1 MERQNISTGT
11 SWEKSVGYSRAVRIG
26 PHVWVAGTT
35 ALDGTG
41 QVVGEGDAYTQ
52 TAYILQKIGGALGQ
66 AGANLND
73 VVRTRIFV
81 TDATLCEA
89 VGQAHGEVFADI
101 RPTSTMVAVRA
112 LVAPEMLVEIEAE
125 AFVRE
130 PGQEPR

>member
-35 ALDGTG
+35 ALDETG
-41 QVVGEGDAYTQ
+41 KIVGIGDAYTQ
-52 TAYILQKIGGALGQ
+52 TAYILQKIGRALEQ
-66 AGANLND
+66 ARTSLSG

-81 TDATLCEA
+81 TNVSLCEA

-101 RPTSTMVAVRA
+101 RPASTMVAVRA
-112 LVAPEMLVEIEAE
+112 LVAPEMLVEIEAD

-130 PGQEPR
+130 KN

>member
-11 SWEKSVGYSRAVRIG
+11 SWEKSVGYSRAVRLG

-35 ALDGTG
+35 ALDETG
-41 QVVGEGDAYTQ
+41 RIVGIDDAYAQ
-52 TAYILQKIGGALGQ
+52 TDYILKKIGGALGQ
-66 AGANLND
+66 AGATLND

-81 TDATLCEA
+81 TDVSLCEA

-101 RPTSTMVAVRA
+101 RPASTMVAVRA

>member
-11 SWEKSVGYSRAVRIG
+11 SWEYKVGYSRAVRIG

-35 ALDGTG
+35 ALDETG
-41 QVVGEGDAYTQ
+41 QVVGEGDAYAQ

-66 AGANLND
+66 AGASLND

-81 TDATLCEA
+81 TEVSLCET
-89 VGQAHGEVFADI
+89 VGRAHGEIFAEI
-101 RPTSTMVAVRA
+101 RPASTMVAVRA
-112 LVAPEMLVEIEAE
+112 LVTPAMLVEIEAD

>member
-35 ALDGTG
+35 ALDETNK
-41 QVVGEGDAYTQ
+41 VVGENDAYAQ
-52 TAYILQKIGGALGQ
+52 TAYILQKIGGALMK

-81 TDATLCEA
+81 TDVSLCGA
-89 VGQAHGEVFADI
+89 VGRVHGEVFGDI
-101 RPTSTMVAVRA
+101 RPASTMVAVRA
-112 LVAPEMLVEIEAE
+112 LVAPEMLVEIEAD

-130 PGQEPR
+130 KN

>member
-1 MERQNISTGT
+1 MDRQNISTGT
-11 SWEKSVGYSRAVRIG
+11 SWEQSVGYSRAVRIG

-35 ALDGTG
+35 ALDETG

-52 TAYILQKIGGALGQ
+52 TVYILQKIGKALGR
-66 AGANLND
+66 AGANLSD

-81 TDATLCEA
+81 TDVSLCA
-89 VGQAHGEVFADI
+89 AAGQAHGEVFRDV
-101 RPTSTMVAVRA
+101 RPASTMVAVRA
-112 LVAPEMLVEIEAE
+112 LVAPEMLVEIEAD